1 MSGLHII
8 QRSQLGRR
16 VGFLV
21 AAVVTVVVTAGAS
34 FAPPDDDLVTRVLT
48 DPAGTL
54 GQMVEDAGLAQP
66 VAAGEQLKGVFK
78 LDPASCKGGAAT
90 GTYFRMIQPGGGQDG
105 PWVENNDSACAD
117 KSYTDLAPGK
127 DGGLSTMGHQP
138 NPDPAF
144 DATGS
149 GTNDRITQPRAFY
162 GTKFSTSTNPKD
174 PQTGGSASVPT
185 VTNENG
191 KLSGNLAAFAA
202 AWNNQHFNQGSP
214 KPDNST
220 PGLTSGPSGTYDPG
234 TKHFVL
240 EWASTIVGGAFNN
253 FTGRWHFEGTF
264 QPGGGKAAQ
273 KLAAPDESPAPS
285 GRPLPVPVPGVSSPR
300 PAPARVTV
308 AQASAGALKGL
319 FRLSPA
325 SCSGPQV
332 SGTYFRMIQPG
343 GTKDGPWVSNNDSTC
358 ADKGY
363 TDLAPGKD
371 GGLST
376 TGFQPHPSAPF
387 DATGSGTN
395 DRITQP
401 KGFFGAKFST
411 ATNEKDPQTGGATKL
426 PEIVYDGAGKLS
438 GNLSAFAAAWNGQ
451 HFNQGSPKPD
461 GSKPGL
467 TSGPEGTFD
476 PATRKFTIEWTTTI
490 VGGPFNNFTG
500 KWHFEG
506 VYEGTLPA
514 AVTAPTTSGGSTS
527 GGSTSGGSTTSRATT
542 PAVRTAAAAP
552 STTSGA
558 AMANTGLRL
567 PPTLPAALIGLG
579 LISRRLSRRPRARR

>member
-1 MSGLHII
+1 MSGQRII
-8 QRSQLGRR
+8 HRSQFGRR
-16 VGFLV
+16 VGLLV
-21 AAVVTVVVTAGAS
+21 AAVLTVLVTAGAS
-34 FAPPDDDLVTRVLT
+34 FAPPDDDLVSRVLN
-48 DPAGTL
+48 DPTGTL
-54 GQMVEDAGLAQP
+54 GQVATDAGLGPAQP

-78 LDPASCKGGAAT
+78 LDPASCKGGPVT
-90 GTYFRMIQPGGGQDG
+90 GTYFRMIQPGGSQNG
-105 PWVENNDSACAD
+105 PWVENNDTACAD

-144 DATGS
+144 DAAGS
-149 GTNDRITQPRAFY
+149 GTSDRITQPKAFY
-162 GTKFSTSTNPKD
+162 GTKFATSTNPKD
-174 PQTGGSASVPT
+174 PQTGGNASVPT
-185 VTNENG
+185 ITNDNG
-191 KLSGNLAAFAA
+191 KLSGNLSAFAA

-214 KPDNST
+214 KPDNSR
-220 PGLTSGPSGTYDPG
+220 PGLTSGPGGTYDPG

-240 EWASTIVGGAFNN
+240 EWTSTIVGGAFNN

-264 QPGGGKAAQ
+264 QPAGGKKAQ
-273 KLAAPDESPAPS
+273 QQLAAPGE
-285 GRPLPVPVPGVSSPR
+285 GRVM
-300 PAPARVTV
+300 V

-332 SGTYFRMIQPG
+332 SGTYFRMIQPT

-358 ADKGY
+358 ADKSY

-376 TGFQPHPSAPF
+376 TGFQPQPSAPF
-387 DATGSGTN
+387 DSTGSGTN
-395 DRITQP
+395 DQITQP
-401 KGFFGAKFST
+401 KGFFGAKFAT
-411 ATNEKDPQTGGATKL
+411 ATNEKDPQTGGSSKV
-426 PEIVYDGAGKLS
+426 PEVVYDGAGKLS
-438 GNLSAFAAAWNGQ
+438 GNLSAFAAAWNNQ
-451 HFNQGSPKPD
+451 HFNQGAPKPD

-467 TSGPEGTFD
+467 TSGPDGTFD
-476 PATRKFTIEWTTTI
+476 PTTKKFTIEWMTTI

-500 KWHFEG
+500 KWHLEG

-514 AVTAPTTSGGSTS
+514 AVAAPTTSGGSTS
-527 GGSTSGGSTTSRATT
+527 GGSTTTGSAGSGSATSPSRSSTTSRATT
-542 PAVRTAAAAP
+542 PAATTAAAAR

-558 AMANTGLRL
+558 AMASTGLRF

-579 LISRRLSRRPRARR
+579 LISRRLGRRPRARR

>member
-174 PQTGGSASVPT
+174 PQTGGSAAVPT
-185 VTNENG
+185 ITNENG

-240 EWASTIVGGAFNN
+240 EWTSTIVGGAFNN
-253 FTGRWHFEGTF
+253 FTGKWHFEGTF
-264 QPGGGKAAQ
+264 QPGGGKAAKQ
-273 KLAAPDESPAPS
+273 LA
-285 GRPLPVPVPGVSSPR
+285 VPVPGVSSPR
-300 PAPARVTV
+300 PAPERVTV

-319 FRLSPA
+319 FRLNPA
-325 SCSGPQV
+325 SCSGPQA

-358 ADKGY
+358 AEKSY

-411 ATNEKDPQTGGATKL
+411 ATNEKDPQTGSSTKL

-500 KWHFEG
+500 NWHFEG
-506 VYEGTLPA
+506 VYEGALPA
-514 AVTAPTTSGGSTS
+514 AVTAP
-527 GGSTSGGSTTSRATT
+527 STSGGSTTTGSARSGSATSSSGGSTTGRATT
-542 PAVRTAAAAP
+542 PAATTAAAAP
-552 STTSGA
+552 STTGGA
-558 AMANTGLRL
+558 AMASTGLRF

-579 LISRRLSRRPRARR
+579 LISRRLGRRPRARR

>member
-1 MSGLHII
+1 MSGQRII
-8 QRSQLGRR
+8 IHRSQLGRR
-16 VGFLV
+16 AGLLA
-21 AAVVTVVVTAGAS
+21 AAVLTVLVTAGAS
-34 FAPPDDDLVTRVLT
+34 FAPPDDELVTRLRT
-48 DPAGTL
+48 DPVGTL
-54 GQMVEDAGLAQP
+54 GQVAEEAGLGAAQP

-78 LDPASCKGGAAT
+78 LDPTSCKGGPVT
-90 GTYFRMIQPGGGQDG
+90 GTYFRMIQPGGGQNG

-127 DGGLSTMGHQP
+127 EGGLSTMGHQP

-149 GTNDRITQPRAFY
+149 GTNDRITQPKGFY

-174 PQTGGSASVPT
+174 PQTGGNAPVPT
-185 VTNENG
+185 ITNDNG
-191 KLSGNLAAFAA
+191 KLSGNLSAFAA
-202 AWNNQHFNQGSP
+202 AWNGQHFNQGSP

-220 PGLTSGPSGTYDPG
+220 PGLTSGPSGSYDPG

-240 EWASTIVGGAFNN
+240 EWTSTIVGGAFNN
-253 FTGRWHFEGTF
+253 FTGRWRFEGTF
-264 QPGGGKAAQ
+264 QPGGGKAARQ
-273 KLAAPDESPAPS
+273 LIAPDENQAPVS
-285 GRPLPVPVPGVSSPR
+285 LPLLVPER
-300 PAPARVTV
+300 LTV
-308 AQASAGALKGL
+308 AQQAGAGALKGL
-319 FRLSPA
+319 FRLNSA
-325 SCSGPQV
+325 SCSGAQV

-363 TDLAPGKD
+363 TDLTPGKD

-376 TGFQPHPSAPF
+376 TGFQPHPATPF

-401 KGFFGAKFST
+401 KGFFGTKFST
-411 ATNEKDPQTGGATKL
+411 ATNEKDPQTANSTKL

-438 GNLSAFAAAWNGQ
+438 GNTSAFAAAWNGQ

-476 PATRKFTIEWTTTI
+476 PATKKFTIEWTTTI

-500 KWHFEG
+500 KWHLEG

-514 AVTAPTTSGGSTS
+514 AVTAPSTGGASTTTPSAGSGSPSLAGSGSTTRPVTTPAATTAAARSTS
-527 GGSTSGGSTTSRATT
+527 G
-542 PAVRTAAAAP
+542 
-552 STTSGA
+552 GA
-558 AMANTGLRL
+558 AMANTGPRFSA
-567 PPTLPAALIGLG
+567 TVPAALIGLG